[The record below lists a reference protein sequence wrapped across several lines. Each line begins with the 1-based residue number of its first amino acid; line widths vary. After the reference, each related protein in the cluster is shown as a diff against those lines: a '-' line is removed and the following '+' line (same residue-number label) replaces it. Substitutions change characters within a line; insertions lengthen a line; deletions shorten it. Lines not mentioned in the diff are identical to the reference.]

1 MQKVQESELVSDFDL
16 TDVNVLKLA
25 VKILE
30 KAVTFVLRLAFT
42 RKSKYMVN
50 ENAARVNILIFDRGN
65 YKA

>member
-1 MQKVQESELVSDFDL
+1 MQKIQESELVSDLDL

-42 RKSKYMVN
+42 RKSRYMVN
-50 ENAARVNILIFDRGN
+50 ENAARVNILIFDREN